1 MRIVPIGRYMDLL
14 TDFGFKKVFGSEP
27 NKDLLIAFLNELFK
41 GRKVIRDLVY
51 NLQEKGG
58 PVKEYRKTVFDLT
71 CTGADGETF
80 IIEVQ
85 RARQQFFTDRAVFYT
100 ASKLYEQGPKG
111 RKEWNFDLKE
121 VYLIAVMDFS
131 IEGSPPGQYLHR
143 VRLAEEITGH
153 NVL

>member
-1 MRIVPIGRYMDLL
+1 MIRSLFLIYEKHTKGHSPPVGRYMDLL
-14 TDFGFKKVFGSEP
+14 TDFGFKKVFGTEP

-51 NLQEKGG
+51 NPQEKNG
-58 PVKEYRKTVFDLT
+58 PVKEYRKAIFDLT

-85 RARQQFFTDRAVFYT
+85 RAHQKYFTDRAVFYV

-111 RKEWNFDLKE
+111 NKEWNFDLKK
-121 VYLIAVMDFS
+121 VYLIAVMDS
-131 IEGSPPGQYLHR
+131 TLTIPSL
-143 VRLAEEITGH
+143 
-153 NVL
+153 